1 MKIIINTTAIVMAG
15 CSVLSSLYAAD
26 LPSSNEKITEEIF
39 AEKIQHNNP
48 TLSPHSLY
56 AGIRAYEQLQHIG
69 EVQSPYLTLV
79 DFTLPSSKKRLWV
92 INMQDYKV
100 TYYTYVAQGIA
111 TGKNSASY
119 FSNAVDSHASSI
131 GVYLTGKTYYGTVGH
146 AMRLYGLDKGFND
159 NAYRRGVVMHSSWHM
174 SESFLKV
181 HGTIGHTWG
190 CFGLDKSVSDSI
202 INQISNGSVLV
213 AYYPDKRWLGNSLY
227 EKSL

>member
-1 MKIIINTTAIVMAG
+1 MIAIVMAG
-15 CSVLSSLYAAD
+15 CSVLSSLHAAD
-26 LPSSNEKITEEIF
+26 LPSSKKQIAEEIVE
-39 AEKIQHNNP
+39 EKIQHDNS
-48 TLSPHSLY
+48 TLSTNSLY
-56 AGIRAYEQLQHIG
+56 AGIRAYEQLQQIG

-79 DFTLPSSKKRLWV
+79 DFTLPSSEKRLWV

-100 TYYTYVAQGIA
+100 TYYTYVAQGVA

-119 FSNAVDSHASSI
+119 FSNRVNSHASSI
-131 GVYLTGKTYYGTVGH
+131 GVYLTGMTYFGSVGH

-159 NAYRRGVVMHSSWHM
+159 NAYRRGVVMHSAWHM
-174 SESFLKV
+174 SESYLKS

-190 CFGLDKSVSDSI
+190 CFGLDKSISNSI

-213 AYYPDKRWLGNSLY
+213 AYYPDKNWLANSLY